1 MSAQREVVPEHLT
14 GEDISV
20 YKSAVITEGIYFET
34 EDGEGFTIKVGP
46 LLQALHNLGFDVLG
60 FKPKE
65 TLQEQLVTL
74 LSSTTYTDQRQRAEK
89 IIELVQGFK
98 P

>member
-1 MSAQREVVPEHLT
+1 MSEKFEVVQERLS
-14 GEDISV
+14 GDDFRV
-20 YKSAVITEGIYFET
+20 YKSAMITEGIYFET